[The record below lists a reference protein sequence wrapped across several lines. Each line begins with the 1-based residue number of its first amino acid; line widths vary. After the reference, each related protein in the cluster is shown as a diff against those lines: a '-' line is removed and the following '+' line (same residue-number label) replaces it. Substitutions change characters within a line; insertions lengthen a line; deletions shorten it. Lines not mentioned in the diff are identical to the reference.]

1 MTDIARRNKMYGVN
15 SVKQRSI
22 TKKMA
27 IFIGSSNVALSL
39 VKNVEFRELIHQLDP
54 GYQVPGRFKIG
65 KDLLF

>member
-1 MTDIARRNKMYGVN
+1 MYEVH

-39 VKNVEFRELIHQLDP
+39 VENVEFRELIYELDLR
-54 GYQVPGRFKIG
+54 YQVPSRFKIG
-65 KDLLF
+65 KDLVLS